1 MTAEQ
6 TSMLLLIQE
15 TTLKAIYESETKME
29 AKMAYMEYEKKK
41 EKLMNGENIFQDNSP
56 EDSDYE
62 CIGCGA

>member
-1 MTAEQ
+1 MKVEQ